1 MGDDRDSQL
10 GYRREAAEKTH
21 SEALEHLDALAA
33 AIRFFAEHD
42 DLDVDV
48 LAADLNGVTL
58 LNDHLTDDR
67 WQAELRGL
75 ADRFEKVLREADE

>member
-1 MGDDRDSQL
+1 MVDAQRELAEETRAESL
-10 GYRREAAEKTH
+10 GH
-21 SEALEHLDALAA
+21 LEALAA
-33 AIRFFAEHD
+33 AIRFFSEHD

-48 LAADLNGVTL
+48 LAADLNGATVL
-58 LNDHLTDDR
+58 GDPVTDDR

>member
-1 MGDDRDSQL
+1 MDF
-10 GYRREAAEKTH
+10 RRETAEVTQA
-21 SEALEHLDALAA
+21 EVLEHLDALAA
-33 AIRFFAEHD
+33 AIRFFAEHG

-48 LAADLNGVTL
+48 LAADLNGATL